1 MKYEFIQAH
10 RSVFAVK
17 KMCQVLK
24 VSRSGYY
31 DWYDRPESQ
40 RSKENKALVK
50 EIRDIHKNSHQTYGS
65 PRITEELKE
74 NGYSCSR
81 QRVARLMHK
90 NGILAKMKKKFKIT
104 TNSDHSYSIAPNLLK
119 QDFWTNAANRIWVSD
134 ITYIWTWQGWLYLTV
149 ILDLFNRKV
158 VGWSMSDRLT
168 VNTTTIPA
176 FIQAVKQYQPLP
188 GLIFH
193 SDRGVQ
199 YACGDFCELLKS
211 FEAIQSMS
219 GKGNCYDN
227 AVAESFF
234 HTLKTEWVYH
244 ETYRTRAEA
253 KTSLFQYIETFYNR
267 VRKHSHLGYK
277 SPNEYEQ
284 STNKITT

>member
-1 MKYEFIQAH
+1 
-10 RSVFAVK
+10 
-17 KMCQVLK
+17 LK
-24 VSRSGYY
+24 VSRSARLLGRQGYY
-31 DWYDRPESQ
+31 DWFDRPESQ
-40 RSKENKALVK
+40 RSRENKVFLKKIK
-50 EIRDIHKNSHQTYGS
+50 EIHKDNYKTYGS
-65 PRITEELKE
+65 PRITEELNE
-74 NGYSCSR
+74 NGFTCSR
-81 QRVARLMHK
+81 PKVARLMRK
-90 NGILAKMKKKFKIT
+90 NDIWAKTKKKFKVT
-104 TNSDHSYSIAPNLLK
+104 TNSDHSYPIAPNLLK
-119 QDFWTNAANRIWVSD
+119 QDFWTASANRIWVGD
-134 ITYIWTWQGWLYLTV
+134 ITYIRTWQGWLYLTV

-168 VNTTTIPA
+168 ANTTTIPA
-176 FIQAVKQYQPLP
+176 FIQAIKHHQPLP

-199 YACGDFCELLKS
+199 YACDKFRGLLKT
-211 FEAIQSMS
+211 FKVIQSMS

-234 HTLKTEWVYH
+234 HTLKTELVYH

-253 KTSLFQYIETFYNR
+253 KTSLFHYIEIFYNR
-267 VRKHSHLGYK
+267 IRKHSTLGYK

>member
-119 QDFWTNAANRIWVSD
+119 QDFWTNAANRIWD
-134 ITYIWTWQGWLYLTV
+134 C
-149 ILDLFNRKV
+149 LF
-158 VGWSMSDRLT
+158 
-168 VNTTTIPA
+168 
-176 FIQAVKQYQPLP
+176 
-188 GLIFH
+188 
-193 SDRGVQ
+193 
-199 YACGDFCELLKS
+199 
-211 FEAIQSMS
+211 
-219 GKGNCYDN
+219 
-227 AVAESFF
+227 FF
-234 HTLKTEWVYH
+234 MHTFLH
-244 ETYRTRAEA
+244 
-253 KTSLFQYIETFYNR
+253 
-267 VRKHSHLGYK
+267 
-277 SPNEYEQ
+277 
-284 STNKITT
+284 